1 MSTVVCVS
9 VSVLPTCLVGG
20 KEMVRIL
27 RVVVVL
33 GASPLA
39 VDGSS
44 PSWAFADG
52 VGVDVDV
59 DGAVKEA
66 RLDSILENSVKKSLS
81 VSKPGGGQDERLV
94 LLDISL
100 FEDKLTFTVLSAS
113 YEVCG
118 ELLVL
123 G

>member
-33 GASPLA
+33 VLGASPLA
-39 VDGSS
+39 VDVSS
-44 PSWAFADG
+44 PSKASALG
-52 VGVDVDV
+52 VGVDV

-66 RLDSILENSVKKSLS
+66 RLDSILENSVKKSSS